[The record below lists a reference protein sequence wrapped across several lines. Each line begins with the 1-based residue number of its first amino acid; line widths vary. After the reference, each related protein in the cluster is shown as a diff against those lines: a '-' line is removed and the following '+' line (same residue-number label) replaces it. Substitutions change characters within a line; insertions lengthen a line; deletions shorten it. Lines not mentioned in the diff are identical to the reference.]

1 MSLDLLSSP
10 ELVIFTT
17 RDFARLAGISLAA
30 ASKRLKRL
38 AAGNA
43 SLVQLTRGVWANRA
57 HPYFNVLACVPVLLG
72 SEQGYV
78 SFLSALHLHGAI
90 AQIPANVQVAT
101 TGHARSVRTP
111 VATFELFQ
119 LKPEM
124 LLDGIIWSDT
134 PKPYRIAT
142 VEKALLDTFYIA
154 TRKKRRFAKL
164 PELDLAGAGFKK
176 QRYRALLA
184 ALQLPPPIAAAM
196 ARRSQEAAL

>member
-1 MSLDLLSSP
+1 MNLDLLTSP
-10 ELVIFTT
+10 DLVVFTT
-17 RDFARLAGISLAA
+17 RDFAQLAGISLAA
-30 ASKRLKRL
+30 ASKRLARL
-38 AAGNA
+38 SAANA

-57 HPYFNVLACVPVLLG
+57 HPNFSVLACVPVLLG

-111 VATFELFQ
+111 VGTFEFLQ

-124 LLDGIIWSDT
+124 LRGGVDWSES

-164 PELDLAGAGFKK
+164 PELRLEDAGFKK
-176 QRYRALLA
+176 SRFRSLLA
-184 ALQLPPPIAAAM
+184 GLKLPPPIASAM
-196 ARRSQEAAL
+196 TRRWQEVA

>member
-1 MSLDLLSSP
+1 VKLDLPISP

-17 RDFARLAGISLAA
+17 RDFAQLAGVSLAA
-30 ASKRLKRL
+30 ASKRLTRL
-38 AAGNA
+38 RMGSA

-57 HPYFNVLACVPVLLG
+57 HPDFNVLACVPVLLG

-101 TGHARSVRTP
+101 TGHARSLRTP
-111 VATFELFQ
+111 VGAFEFLQ
-119 LKPEM
+119 LKPAMM
-124 LLDGIIWSDT
+124 LEGVEWSDS

-142 VEKALLDTFYIA
+142 VEKAILDTFYIA

-164 PELDLAGAGFKK
+164 PELDLDGAGFKK

-184 ALQLPPPIAAAM
+184 GLTLPPPIATAM
-196 ARRSQEAAL
+196 QARWDGVA

>member
-1 MSLDLLSSP
+1 MKHDLLISP

-17 RDFARLAGISLAA
+17 RDFARLAGITLAA
-30 ASKRLKRL
+30 ASKRLARL
-38 AAGNA
+38 ATGSA

-78 SFLSALHLHGAI
+78 SFLSALHLHGAL
-90 AQIPANVQVAT
+90 AQIPANVQVGT

-111 VATFELFQ
+111 VGTFEFFQ

-124 LLDGIIWSDT
+124 LLDGIVWSDS
-134 PKPYRIAT
+134 PKPYRVAT

-164 PELDLAGAGFKK
+164 PELTLDDAGFKK

-184 ALQLPPPIAAAM
+184 ALKLSPPIAAAM
-196 ARRSQEAAL
+196 ARRWHDTA